1 MIWIGV
7 ALVIIA
13 FVLIIKRFEARVVLF
28 ATGFVMCLCAGQV
41 LEPIE
46 KFFSGLFSRRRFL
59 PGSRRWC

>member
-46 KFFSGLFSRRRFL
+46 KFFSGLFS
-59 PGSRRWC
+59 GN